1 MTICV
6 ESDKIKLIKFL
17 FWGVIM
23 GKRISSLFLAVCL
36 LFSFCFIFA
45 GCSKDGSG
53 EYPVVF
59 DDVTIN
65 EEPKNIVVLN
75 DCIADIISY
84 IGYDVKMVG
93 RSVSCDQ
100 DFLTVVPVVGAS
112 DSPSVDLIKSNGT
125 DLVICD
131 ETLNSTAR
139 EKLKNEK
146 INVVTLSVPN
156 NKAELETLYENIGM
170 ILGGKNIGRE
180 KGAASFSELYDTM
193 KSYQSSVSKK
203 IVKADCY
210 LFLSESGQL
219 ATFKSGSLQSE
230 MFSYN
235 AAVNIFSEQKAD
247 QEIAIVDKAQL
258 KMGTP
263 TFIFYDNDNVLQM
276 IENDSELSN
285 MSAVTQNRM
294 YQIPLK
300 NFYRYGTTF
309 DETLYEMMTY
319 MYIDSEATPDSETM
333 TQSPTPEVAQAQT
346 RNYIE

>member
-1 MTICV
+1 MV
-6 ESDKIKLIKFL
+6 RKITAT
-17 FWGVIM
+17 
-23 GKRISSLFLAVCL
+23 FLAVCL

-59 DDVTIN
+59 DGVTIK

-100 DFLTVVPVVGAS
+100 SFLSVVPVVGAS
-112 DSPSVDLIKSNGT
+112 DSPSVDLIKSNGA

-131 ETLNSTAR
+131 ETLNSTTK
-139 EKLKNEK
+139 EKLEKEK
-146 INVVTLSVPN
+146 ITTVTLSVPH
-156 NKAELETLYENIGM
+156 NKAELETLYGNIGM
-170 ILGGKNIGRE
+170 ILGGNVKGKE
-180 KGAASFSELYDTM
+180 KGLLAFSKLYDTM

-203 IVKADCY
+203 IVKTDCY

-219 ATFKSGSLQSE
+219 ATFKSATLQSE

-235 AAVNIFSEQKAD
+235 AAVNIFSEQKSE
-247 QEIAIVDKAQL
+247 QEFVIVDKSQL

-263 TFIFYDNDNVLQM
+263 TFIFYDNDKVLQM
-276 IENDSELSN
+276 IQNDSELSN
-285 MSAVTQNRM
+285 MSAITQNRVKK
-294 YQIPLK
+294 IPLK

-319 MYIDSEATPDSETM
+319 MYIDSEATPDSATVA
-333 TQSPTPEVAQAQT
+333 TQSPTQT
-346 RNYIE
+346 ATQVGTQPATQNHIE